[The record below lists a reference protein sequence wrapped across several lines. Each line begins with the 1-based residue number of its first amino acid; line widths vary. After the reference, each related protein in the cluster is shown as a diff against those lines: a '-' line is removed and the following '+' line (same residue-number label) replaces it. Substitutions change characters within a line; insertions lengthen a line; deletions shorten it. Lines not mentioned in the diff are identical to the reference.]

1 MHETEIHSN
10 TIEKLKRGSYEAF
23 DTLYDMY
30 ADSLYGFA
38 LLHTKSSVQAEDI
51 VQDTFLKLWNMRAS
65 LSVEGSFKFMLF
77 TIAKNHV
84 IDVFRQQINRPDFED
99 YIRFCEDEHL
109 LDNTSVEKIYFSAT
123 FPVEK
128 SENYDLMSVVTICLG
143 DPGTENYTGI
153 VKFMDVLLSS
163 SRAATEKKKIL
174 EEEFGVAMNEEL
186 EREVLVMCNLSQ
198 GVKAEGI
205 NIGEM
210 RMLVQL
216 VRDGD
221 LKIERAAEKA
231 KMTVEQFKKVMEN
244 TPLQAV

>member
-65 LSVEGSFKFMLF
+65 LSVEGSFKSMLF

-99 YIRFCEDEHL
+99 YIRFCEDRTSF
-109 LDNTSVEKIYFSAT
+109 LDNTSVEKIYYDDFIDKLAIAKQKLTPAQRNIFEMSREEGMSNAEIAALSDISEQTVKNHLSAA
-123 FPVEK
+123 
-128 SENYDLMSVVTICLG
+128 L
-143 DPGTENYTGI
+143 
-153 VKFMDVLLSS
+153 
-163 SRAATEKKKIL
+163 KIL
-174 EEEFGVAMNEEL
+174 REEL
-186 EREVLVMCNLSQ
+186 RKYNYLFALF
-198 GVKAEGI
+198 I
-205 NIGEM
+205 
-210 RMLVQL
+210 
-216 VRDGD
+216 
-221 LKIERAAEKA
+221 
-231 KMTVEQFKKVMEN
+231 
-244 TPLQAV
+244 

>member
-51 VQDTFLKLWNMRAS
+51 VQETFLKLWNMRAS
-65 LSVEGSFKFMLF
+65 LSVEGSFKSMLF

-109 LDNTSVEKIYFSAT
+109 LDNTSVEKIYYDDFIDKLAIAKLTPAQRNIFEMSREEGMSNAEIAALSDISEQTVKNHLSAA
-123 FPVEK
+123 
-128 SENYDLMSVVTICLG
+128 L
-143 DPGTENYTGI
+143 
-153 VKFMDVLLSS
+153 
-163 SRAATEKKKIL
+163 KIL
-174 EEEFGVAMNEEL
+174 REEL
-186 EREVLVMCNLSQ
+186 RKYNYLFALF
-198 GVKAEGI
+198 I
-205 NIGEM
+205 
-210 RMLVQL
+210 
-216 VRDGD
+216 
-221 LKIERAAEKA
+221 
-231 KMTVEQFKKVMEN
+231 
-244 TPLQAV
+244 

>member
-65 LSVEGSFKFMLF
+65 LSVEGSFKSMLF

-109 LDNTSVEKIYFSAT
+109 LDNTSVEKIYYDDFIDKLAIAKQKLTLAQRNIFEMSREGGMSNAEIAALSDISEQTVKNHLSAA
-123 FPVEK
+123 
-128 SENYDLMSVVTICLG
+128 L
-143 DPGTENYTGI
+143 
-153 VKFMDVLLSS
+153 
-163 SRAATEKKKIL
+163 KIL
-174 EEEFGVAMNEEL
+174 REEL
-186 EREVLVMCNLSQ
+186 RKYNYLFALF
-198 GVKAEGI
+198 I
-205 NIGEM
+205 
-210 RMLVQL
+210 
-216 VRDGD
+216 
-221 LKIERAAEKA
+221 
-231 KMTVEQFKKVMEN
+231 
-244 TPLQAV
+244 

>member
-65 LSVEGSFKFMLF
+65 LSVEGSFKSMLF

-99 YIRFCEDEHL
+99 YIRFCEDAKQKLTPAQRNIFEMSREEGMSNAEIAALSDISEQTVKNHL
-109 LDNTSVEKIYFSAT
+109 SAA
-123 FPVEK
+123 
-128 SENYDLMSVVTICLG
+128 L
-143 DPGTENYTGI
+143 
-153 VKFMDVLLSS
+153 
-163 SRAATEKKKIL
+163 KIL
-174 EEEFGVAMNEEL
+174 REEL
-186 EREVLVMCNLSQ
+186 RKYNYLFALF
-198 GVKAEGI
+198 I
-205 NIGEM
+205 
-210 RMLVQL
+210 
-216 VRDGD
+216 
-221 LKIERAAEKA
+221 
-231 KMTVEQFKKVMEN
+231 
-244 TPLQAV
+244 

>member
-51 VQDTFLKLWNMRAS
+51 VQETFLKLWNMRAS
-65 LSVEGSFKFMLF
+65 LSVEGSFKSMLF

-109 LDNTSVEKIYFSAT
+109 LDNTSVEKIY
-123 FPVEK
+123 
-128 SENYDLMSVVTICLG
+128 YDDFIDKLAIAKQKLTPAQRNLFEMS
-143 DPGTENYTGI
+143 
-153 VKFMDVLLSS
+153 
-163 SRAATEKKKIL
+163 R
-174 EEEFGVAMNEEL
+174 EEGMSN
-186 EREVLVMCNLSQ
+186 
-198 GVKAEGI
+198 AEI
-205 NIGEM
+205 S
-210 RMLVQL
+210 
-216 VRDGD
+216 
-221 LKIERAAEKA
+221 ERAAISDISEQ
-231 KMTVEQFKKVMEN
+231 TVKNHLSAALKILREELRKYNYLFA
-244 TPLQAV
+244 LFI